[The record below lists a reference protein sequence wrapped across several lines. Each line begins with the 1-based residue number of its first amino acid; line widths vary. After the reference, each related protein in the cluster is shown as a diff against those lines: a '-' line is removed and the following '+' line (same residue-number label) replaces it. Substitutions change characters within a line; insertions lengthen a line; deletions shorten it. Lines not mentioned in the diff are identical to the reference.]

1 MKYLPVLVVE
11 DDADLREALVDTLVL
26 SGYAVLEAADGQS
39 ALQVLRDNAVG
50 LVVSDAQMQ
59 PMDGYTLFQQ
69 VKATYPALPFVLMT
83 AYGVIERA
91 IDLLRAGASH
101 YLLKPFEPQ
110 QLIAEVEKYLLP
122 EPEGDEE
129 LLAYSA
135 PMKRLLAIA
144 RQVAPSDAS
153 VLISGPSGAGKEVLA
168 RFIHRHSR
176 RGGAPFVAVNC
187 AAIPD
192 NLLES
197 TLFGHEK
204 GAFTG
209 AANVLPGKFE
219 QAQGGTILLDE
230 ITEMPLPL
238 QAKLLRVLQ
247 EREVERVGGTRT
259 IKLDIRVLA
268 TSNRDVQE
276 EVAAGRFREDLF
288 FRLNVF
294 PLAVPAL
301 GERTEDILPLA
312 RKLLDKH
319 ANAVS
324 KSRLTLGKDAER
336 ELTAYSW
343 EGNIRELDNVM
354 QRAAILAAG
363 PEVSAV
369 DLMLSPSVMALP
381 VATDSAA
388 EESDLDMK
396 AVEKRHILDA
406 LQACGGV
413 KKLAAERLGIS
424 ERTLR
429 YKLQRYREE
438 DAGPA

>member
-1 MKYLPVLVVE
+1 
-11 DDADLREALVDTLVL
+11 
-26 SGYAVLEAADGQS
+26 
-39 ALQVLRDNAVG
+39 
-50 LVVSDAQMQ
+50 
-59 PMDGYTLFQQ
+59 
-69 VKATYPALPFVLMT
+69 
-83 AYGVIERA
+83 
-91 IDLLRAGASH
+91 
-101 YLLKPFEPQ
+101 
-110 QLIAEVEKYLLP
+110 
-122 EPEGDEE
+122 
-129 LLAYSA
+129 
-135 PMKRLLAIA
+135 
-144 RQVAPSDAS
+144 
-153 VLISGPSGAGKEVLA
+153 
-168 RFIHRHSR
+168 
-176 RGGAPFVAVNC
+176 
-187 AAIPD
+187 
-192 NLLES
+192 
-197 TLFGHEK
+197 
-204 GAFTG
+204 
-209 AANVLPGKFE
+209 
-219 QAQGGTILLDE
+219 
-230 ITEMPLPL
+230 
-238 QAKLLRVLQ
+238 VLQ

-324 KSRLTLGKDAER
+324 KPRLTLGKDAER

-354 QRAAILAAG
+354 QRAAILAVG

-369 DLMLSPSVMALP
+369 DLMLSPSTAVLP

-388 EESDLDMK
+388 QESFDLDMK

-438 DAGPA
+438 DAGSA